1 MADKTVTRRDT
12 FETAETKVDQ
22 AQVNAAV
29 EELAKKGRLTAEDV
43 QKLNQ
48 KYPNNDALIDA
59 ILRENAKRFRH
70 LQKKAQEV
78 ARKIYSK
85 YADGSRTLTDILSK
99 MLKYKNQNKWT
110 DTEYDEFR
118 KELYSILSGERA
130 NEVHYNQN
138 LTTFRSRINRVLGT
152 TMVVTEGLKMK
163 ETEHGHLNEIL
174 ALLEKHIPLH
184 RSVFMQSLMYTDC
197 DLVAI
202 TGEYKRDRHDA
213 SSHIHPVIAALF
225 LPKFN
230 LLEKQMIHS
239 SFGSI
244 VKARHEKKQI
254 VTEADLLLYHD
265 IISDPNDIV
274 CDSNSAIADLRNRFR
289 VQIALW
295 ETVLKLR
302 QGKYYEATPYSE
314 LAQHLNNC
322 RNNLYDNAMSVFKND
337 EGAVLRRLMSVFSLR
352 PTIIAT
358 KPIDSLMPL
367 MNMIAP
373 TGQTSVLHP
382 LPFMNQPVL
391 TITSIPIINFHLTN
405 RVGTVAGPVDLR
417 QAIKQT
423 IWLTEGKS
431 IVPKEQSIIYSKE
444 VLVFYVNR
452 RLQQVNVR
460 TQFATNFVFTPL
472 EFSYNPLLIS
482 SIEQLNDQQISVAAS
497 MLLGGDNEPYHL
509 RSVVTVETTKIDSS
523 NKEIITGCSAIIAQQ
538 TEEHDVFGDGK
549 YLLYD
554 PVGASFPVEH
564 LDAAGIRDGFTTNK
578 PVSYIPG
585 HISNDSS
592 ESFYDRA
599 SKRGTI
605 FVYARR
611 GFSLN
616 EQLVL

>member
-1 MADKTVTRRDT
+1 MSDKPVTRRDT
-12 FETAETKVDQ
+12 FESTDSKVDQ
-22 AQVNAAV
+22 SQVNAAV

-59 ILRENAKRFRH
+59 ILRENNKRFRH

-118 KELYSILSGERA
+118 KELYAVLSGDRA
-130 NEVHYNQN
+130 SEVHYNQN

-152 TMVVTEGLKMK
+152 TMVVTEGLKIK

-184 RSVFMQSLMYTDC
+184 RSVFMQSLMYKDC

-244 VKARHEKKQI
+244 VKSRNEKKQI

-302 QGKYYEATPYSE
+302 QGKYYEGTPYSE
-314 LAQHLNNC
+314 LAQHLNSC

-373 TGQTSVLHP
+373 AGQTSVLHP

-391 TITSIPIINFHLTN
+391 TITSIPIINFHLSSRMGVT
-405 RVGTVAGPVDLR
+405 GSVDLR

-460 TQFATNFVFTPL
+460 TQFATNVVISPL

-482 SIEQLNDQQISVAAS
+482 SIEQLNDQTVDVAS
-497 MLLGGDNEPYHL
+497 TILLGGDNEPYHL

-523 NKEIITGCSAIIAQQ
+523 NKEIITGCSAIVAQQ
-538 TEEHDVFGDGK
+538 DEEYSVFGDGK

-554 PVGASFPVEH
+554 PVGASLPVDRGT
-564 LDAAGIRDGFTTNK
+564 DAGGFTEYTTNK

-585 HISNDSS
+585 HMGTNESD
-592 ESFYDRA
+592 SFYDRA

>member
-1 MADKTVTRRDT
+1 MADKSIRRDT
-12 FETAETKVDQ
+12 FEVAETKVDQ

-29 EELAKKGRLTAEDV
+29 EELAKKGRLTAEDL

-48 KYPNNDALIDA
+48 KYPNNDALVDA
-59 ILRENAKRFRH
+59 ILKENAKRFRR

-99 MLKYKNQNKWT
+99 MLKYKNENKWT

-130 NEVHYNQN
+130 EEIHYNQN
-138 LTTFRSRINRVLGT
+138 LTTYRSRINKVLGT

-174 ALLEKHIPLH
+174 ALLEKHLPLH
-184 RSVFMQSLMYTDC
+184 RSVFMQSLMYKDC

-254 VTEADLLLYHD
+254 VTEADLILYHD

-302 QGKYYEATPYSE
+302 QGKYYEGTPYSE

-367 MNMIAP
+367 MSMIAP
-373 TGQTSVLHP
+373 AGQTSVLHP
-382 LPFMNQPVL
+382 LPFNNQPVL
-391 TITSIPIINFHLTN
+391 TITSIPIINFHLTGRAATAAN
-405 RVGTVAGPVDLR
+405 PDLR

-423 IWLTEGKS
+423 IWLTEGKT

-452 RLQQVNVR
+452 RMQQVNVR

-482 SIEQLNDQQISVAAS
+482 SVEQLNSQPVDVAS
-497 MLLGGDNEPYHL
+497 SILLGADTDPYLL
-509 RSVVTVETTKIDSS
+509 RSVVTVETTKIDST
-523 NKEIITGCSAIIAQQ
+523 NKEIITGCSAIIAC
-538 TEEHDVFGDGK
+538 HDESMNIFGESK
-549 YLLYD
+549 YYLYD
-554 PVGASFPVEH
+554 PVGASIPVQH
-564 LDAAGIRDGFTTNK
+564 SPNPSGGDHYTTNK
-578 PVSYIPG
+578 PVSIIPG
-585 HISNDSS
+585 HIDQNES
-592 ESFYDRA
+592 ESFYTRA

-605 FVYARR
+605 FVYAR
-611 GFSLN
+611 GGYSTG
-616 EQLVL
+616 EQLML